1 MPKAIAYRRMH
12 CSGSR
17 GLDRMVRIC
26 LIFAVLLVTA
36 HRLPAP
42 ISEIPESPTPAPE
55 QSAKPKSKRT
65 IKPEATGK
73 SSESSTK
80 RQSTSSPQ
88 SQSTPNR
95 TPFAGTWQG
104 TLSDTGGA
112 NGVSATL
119 IVNPTQDSAVVIGLA
134 VWGDRR
140 GRASAQGNTL
150 SWTFLAEKWTMV
162 IAPDGKT
169 AVVTDH
175 GWPAGVSSGTFK
187 KMP

>member
-1 MPKAIAYRRMH
+1 MKTSISVNRMFRFLLIA
-12 CSGSR
+12 
-17 GLDRMVRIC
+17 
-26 LIFAVLLVTA
+26 ALLFVTA
-36 HRLPAP
+36 NRLPAP
-42 ISEIPESPTPAPE
+42 ISEVESPTPAPE
-55 QSAKPKSKRT
+55 QSAKPKPKRT
-65 IKPEATGK
+65 IKPDVTSK

-80 RQSTSSPQ
+80 RQKASSPQ

-104 TLSDTGGA
+104 TLSDTGGS

-119 IVNPTQDSAVVIGLA
+119 IVNPAQDSAVVKGLA
-134 VWGDRR
+134 FWGDRR
-140 GRASAQGNTL
+140 GRATALGNTL

-175 GWPAGVSSGTFK
+175 GWPSGMSSGTFK
-187 KMP
+187 KLP